1 MPSINSK
8 LMLKSVI
15 VYVFVPHQAT
25 NLSSNG
31 SLTREPRENK
41 VRSMATQLLAKFES
55 TPRYTVRNSQV
66 NKKRQALYG
75 GRCLSGCLSS
85 VLTPQVSSCLSFP
98 AFGFSAFSVSTSFLI
113 NRLPKLSAK
122 RSSSPPLDATENVHA
137 KVRPLVQPKPP
148 PEIQVVHNSPSNE
161 LVSNTSSKIAGNVK
175 LGSPFTWTQTFHA
188 LVIDQSSCKKS
199 SHGFLHPFWCCWL
212 NFTSQT

>member
-1 MPSINSK
+1 MF
-8 LMLKSVI
+8 
-15 VYVFVPHQAT
+15 FVSRQAT

-41 VRSMATQLLAKFES
+41 VRSMATQLQAKFES

-66 NKKRQALYG
+66 NKKKLRFQTLYG
-75 GRCLSGCLSS
+75 GRCLSGCPSS

-98 AFGFSAFSVSTSFLI
+98 AFGFSAFSASSSFLI
-113 NRLPKLSAK
+113 NRLPKLCAK
-122 RSSSPPLDATENVHA
+122 RSSSPTENVHA

-161 LVSNTSSKIAGNVK
+161 LVSNTSSEIAGNVK
-175 LGSPFTWTQTFHA
+175 LGSPFTCTQTFHA
-188 LVIDQSSCKKS
+188 CVINQSSCKKS
-199 SHGFLHPFWCCWL
+199 SYHVFLHPFWCC
-212 NFTSQT
+212 